1 MRVTWKV
8 CRQEEM
14 TLGQTSLMRRALKMR
29 QRWRQQ
35 RKTRKRRRR
44 KVGRV
49 WLPLL
54 RERFV
59 HVCICC
65 VYVYVVCVCVYICMY
80 VYVVVCCV
88 LCVREL
94 VYLNLFPGG

>member
-1 MRVTWKV
+1 MTVTWKV
-8 CRQEEM
+8 CRREEM
-14 TLGQTSLMRRALKMR
+14 TLGQTSLMQRALKMR

-65 VYVYVVCVCVYICMY
+65 VYVYVLCVCVCMH
-80 VYVVVCCV
+80 VCLCGCV